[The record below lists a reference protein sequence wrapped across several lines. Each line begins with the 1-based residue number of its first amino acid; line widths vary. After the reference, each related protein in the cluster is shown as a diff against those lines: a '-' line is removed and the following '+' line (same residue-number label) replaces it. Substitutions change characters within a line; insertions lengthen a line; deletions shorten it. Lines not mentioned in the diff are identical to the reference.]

1 MSRYYIYF
9 IDNLHLIAPW
19 LYRSGYLPDSL
30 VVLENIQL
38 ELLVLVLD
46 ESELG
51 DEGGGVRVL
60 IVVTELRCNKDTLFR
75 SQDDSSH
82 THYCIK
88 QWWRSKICPIRKRS
102 FGWNIIMI
110 SNLEDGRDN
119 LHCNDKA
126 ASSTLVAYGHS
137 NLPHRRSNFS
147 CRKNWYL
154 ILIVLIM
161 VKSNLNNAN

>member
-1 MSRYYIYF
+1 
-9 IDNLHLIAPW
+9 
-19 LYRSGYLPDSL
+19 
-30 VVLENIQL
+30 
-38 ELLVLVLD
+38 
-46 ESELG
+46 
-51 DEGGGVRVL
+51 
-60 IVVTELRCNKDTLFR
+60 
-75 SQDDSSH
+75 
-82 THYCIK
+82 
-88 QWWRSKICPIRKRS
+88 
-102 FGWNIIMI
+102 MI